1 DSFLMFV
8 EWSKGVPVASQSIM
22 PFGAATTRI
31 NDPHY
36 TDQAPL
42 FVEHKLKPVH
52 FWRVDVLEN
61 AVRRKTVTNR

>member
-1 DSFLMFV
+1 MATASDVRRMVKS
-8 EWSKGVPVASQSIM
+8 VPVASQSIM

-42 FVEHKLKPVH
+42 LCGTQAETGALLA
-52 FWRVDVLEN
+52 R
-61 AVRRKTVTNR
+61 